1 MYIEA
6 RDALRGGG
14 VTAAELEARL
24 FVSAASGKT
33 RAEYIR
39 DAPLPAPEAT
49 AAAASDMTRRRLAGE
64 PAAYIT
70 GEWEFYSMP
79 VRVSRETLIPRTDTE
94 LLAERAIARL
104 LARDYGGRR
113 VLDLCA
119 GTGCVGL
126 AVVKNAPGAYAVLAD
141 KFDGALAL
149 CRENAER
156 NLLSNRVSVAS
167 ADALAAPVDNNLSGG
182 CNYAGSFDII
192 VCNPP
197 YIPSGDLSALDVSV
211 RDYEPRYA
219 LDGGADGLGF
229 FRAVAEKWSSAL
241 KRGGYLMFECGAGQ
255 SGAVRDI
262 LRENGFEDISSARDT
277 IGHERVI
284 EGKIK

>member
-1 MYIEA
+1 
-6 RDALRGGG
+6 
-14 VTAAELEARL
+14 
-24 FVSAASGKT
+24 
-33 RAEYIR
+33 
-39 DAPLPAPEAT
+39 
-49 AAAASDMTRRRLAGE
+49 MTRRRLAGE

-70 GEWEFYSMP
+70 GEWEFYSIP

-126 AVVKNAPGAYAVLAD
+126 AVVKNAPGAYAVLTD

-156 NLLSNRVSVAS
+156 NRLSDRVSVVA
-167 ADALAAPVDNNLSGG
+167 ADALAAPADLSD
-182 CNYAGSFDII
+182 CIYAGSFDII

-197 YIPSGDLSALDVSV
+197 YIPSGDLSALDASV
-211 RDYEPRYA
+211 RDYEPRRA

-229 FRAVAEKWSSAL
+229 FRAVAEKWRPAL
-241 KRGGYLMFECGAGQ
+241 KSGGYLLFECGAGQ
-255 SGAVRDI
+255 AGAVRDI

-277 IGHERVI
+277 IGHERVV
-284 EGKIK
+284 GGRRN